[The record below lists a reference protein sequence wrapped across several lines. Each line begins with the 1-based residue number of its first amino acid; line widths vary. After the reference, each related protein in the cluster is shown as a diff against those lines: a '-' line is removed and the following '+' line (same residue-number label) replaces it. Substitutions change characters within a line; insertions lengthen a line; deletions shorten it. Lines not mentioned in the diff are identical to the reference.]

1 MTSDCRSAIC
11 LMVVSL
17 LLLSSPSQATGP
29 PDQGTTMAGQG
40 LDWQRTAT
48 ELQALPPSI
57 PPTLTPGQSFNANA
71 ASLVIGTC
79 TAITDLVD
87 RCSVTATLVQPPPPP
102 PHEQSQLCNH
112 WLTQN
117 STTIPMYVLKGTP
130 DGTGAFRFDPHTRDR
145 FLACSVTN
153 PADPEAWEWKALG
166 AVGKCMLWPRPTGPM
181 GFPPRTGNT
190 DEFNSCVRA
199 VRADYCGNGVSYTV
213 DGTQIDLYKIP
224 PPPHTPVASFVLEA
238 WWKPTG
244 AVCVIHA
251 RWLALSPQCQGRF
264 SRVLGQGES
273 RSPPTTTFT
282 GGEYHCDPSRQ
293 LPPITVCLAPPDLI
307 RRAMTGAILADDSKL
322 Q

>member
-1 MTSDCRSAIC
+1 
-11 LMVVSL
+11 
-17 LLLSSPSQATGP
+17 
-29 PDQGTTMAGQG
+29 MAGQG

-48 ELQALPPSI
+48 ELQALPASI
-57 PPTLTPGQSFNANA
+57 PGNLPTGQVFNVSA
-71 ASLVIGTC
+71 ASLVVGTGC

-87 RCSVTATLVQPPPPP
+87 RCPVMATLVQPPPPP
-102 PHEQSQLCNH
+102 PHEQSQLCSH
-112 WLTQN
+112 WLT
-117 STTIPMYVLKGTP
+117 TTPTRIWMYVMKGKP
-130 DGTGAFRFDPHTRDR
+130 DGTGAFTFGSSIKDL
-145 FLACSVTN
+145 FLACSVTDPTN
-153 PADPEAWEWKALG
+153 PEAWEWKALG

-181 GFPPRTGNT
+181 GFPPRAGNT

-273 RSPPTTTFT
+273 QSRSPPTTTFT
-282 GGEYHCDPSRQ
+282 GTEYHCDPSRQ
-293 LPPITVCLAPPDLI
+293 LPPITECLAPADLI